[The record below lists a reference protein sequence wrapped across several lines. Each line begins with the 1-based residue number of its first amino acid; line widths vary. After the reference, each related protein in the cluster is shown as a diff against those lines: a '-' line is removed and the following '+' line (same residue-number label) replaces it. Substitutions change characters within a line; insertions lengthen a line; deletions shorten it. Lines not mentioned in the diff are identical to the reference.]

1 MASPD
6 TSSNWIDQLP
16 PALAQLTRQRMRLRT
31 VVKGEIIYAEGQLTS
46 ALWQV
51 RQGMVRITNQT
62 LDGKEVVFA
71 IFAAEDCF
79 GELSLIDGQ
88 AAANTATAMQ
98 RGELAELSKAD
109 FDDLY
114 LQHPEF
120 PRQIN
125 RLLCGRMRHM
135 LNFYAD
141 VTLRPLEQRMAN
153 RICYLGGGRFGLVP
167 LAELPLTQ
175 QDLASMLGASRQA
188 VSKVL
193 NQWRERGV
201 IELQYGKIRIVSFE
215 HLQQISGA
223 GKQAPV

>member
-1 MASPD
+1 MVSLYN
-6 TSSNWIDQLP
+6 SSNWIDQLP
-16 PALAQLTRQRMRLRT
+16 TELAQLTRQRMRLRT
-31 VVKGEIIYAEGQLTS
+31 VVKGEMIYAEGQVS
-46 ALWQV
+46 NALWQV
-51 RQGMVRITNQT
+51 RQGMVRVTNQT
-62 LDGKEVVFA
+62 VDGKEVVFA

-79 GELSLIDGQ
+79 GELSLIDGN
-88 AAANTATAMQ
+88 AAANTATAMD

-114 LQHPEF
+114 LQYPEF
-120 PRQIN
+120 PRAIN

-135 LNFYAD
+135 MYFYAD

-153 RICYLGGGRFGLVP
+153 RICYLSGGHFGLVP
-167 LAELPLTQ
+167 AAELPFTQ

-193 NQWRERGV
+193 NQWREQGV

-215 HLQQISGA
+215 HLQQISHA
-223 GKQAPV
+223 GH